1 MAKEKKKEKP
11 IEAEKIPPELR
22 REEEEKEGI
31 NAEILEDL
39 SPEVKKVVEMGFSMQ
54 RYSGSMPN
62 PLLSKL
68 NEKHISDII
77 DIGKQEESNSYKDA
91 QSNKIYN
98 LLYVILG
105 VGVFIFLLVFLVG
118 KDKDLLMEILKIIVI
133 FGGGFGGGIGYK
145 TYLNKKKAS

>member
-1 MAKEKKKEKP
+1 MAKNNKTEKSVD
-11 IEAEKIPPELR
+11 AEKISAEIKSK
-22 REEEEKEGI
+22 EENEAIG
-31 NAEILEDL
+31 AEILDDL
-39 SPEVKKVVEMGFSMQ
+39 PPEVKKMVEMGFSMQ

-77 DIGKQEESNSYKDA
+77 DIGKQEETNTYKDS
-91 QSNKIYN
+91 QSNKVYN
-98 LLYVILG
+98 LLYVLLG
-105 VGVFIFLLVFLVG
+105 IGVFVFLLVFLVG